1 MFFISNYA
9 KNGNKKAENKQNK
22 KSRKSEKEENEGKG
36 KQNKQGLSFLL
47 LLKVWRC
54 HTAFIFLFMATIIHG
69 ATNCDNYKSSQ

>member
-9 KNGNKKAENKQNK
+9 KNGNKKAENKLKK

-54 HTAFIFLFMATIIHG
+54 HTAFIFLFMARIIHG